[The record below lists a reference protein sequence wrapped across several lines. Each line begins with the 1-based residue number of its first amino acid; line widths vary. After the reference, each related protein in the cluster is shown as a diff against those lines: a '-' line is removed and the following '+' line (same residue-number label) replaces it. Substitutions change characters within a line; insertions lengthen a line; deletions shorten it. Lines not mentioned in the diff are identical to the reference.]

1 MDLLQDILQSPE
13 MEALVNLIIKA
24 IFATVGVY
32 LTNFINKKTS
42 ETITST
48 SKEQVVTIKNIALMA
63 VRFVQQTMKET
74 SNDIKLQEAM
84 NTAREELN
92 SRNIKVGNKPLM
104 EYIEEAVSIVKQ
116 ELETGVIDIE
126 DYPENFIN
134 PSVGIITE
142 KDQFNETD
150 KGDA

>member
-24 IFATVGVY
+24 IFATVGLY

-42 ETITST
+42 ETIAST

-74 SNDIKLQEAM
+74 GNDIKLQEAM
-84 NTAREELN
+84 NTARKELD

-116 ELETGVIDIE
+116 ELETGIIDVE
-126 DYPENFIN
+126 NYPENFIN
-134 PSVGIITE
+134 APTGMITE
-142 KDQFNETD
+142 EDQFNETH

>member
-1 MDLLQDILQSPE
+1 MDLLQNILQSPE

-42 ETITST
+42 ETIAST
-48 SKEQVVTIKNIALMA
+48 SKEQVVTIKNISLMA

-74 SNDIKLQEAM
+74 GNDIKLQEAM
-84 NTAREELN
+84 NTARQELN

-116 ELETGVIDIE
+116 ELETGVIDVE
-126 DYPENFIN
+126 DYPEKLIS
-134 PSVGIITE
+134 PSLGMITE
-142 KDQFNETD
+142 EDQFNETH

>member
-42 ETITST
+42 ETIALT
-48 SKEQVVTIKNIALMA
+48 SKEQIVTIKNISLMA
-63 VRFVQQTMKET
+63 VRFVQQTMKEAG
-74 SNDIKLQEAM
+74 NDIKLQEAM
-84 NTAREELN
+84 NTAREELD

-142 KDQFNETD
+142 EDQFNETY

>member
-1 MDLLQDILQSPE
+1 MDLLQNILQSPE

-42 ETITST
+42 ETIAST
-48 SKEQVVTIKNIALMA
+48 SKEQVVTIKNISLMA

-74 SNDIKLQEAM
+74 GNDIKLQEAM
-84 NTAREELN
+84 NTARQELN

-116 ELETGVIDIE
+116 KLETGVIDVE
-126 DYPENFIN
+126 DYPEKLIS
-134 PSVGIITE
+134 PSLGMITE
-142 KDQFNETD
+142 EDQFNETH